1 MAESYIV
8 RSGKLVTVS
17 DLGTIY
23 DGAMVI
29 SDGKIKDIGGW
40 NVIKDTYK
48 DLKVFDY
55 SNYVITPSLVD
66 CHTHILEYAP
76 GSIYPVTEATHLM
89 GGESLLLHT
98 LSSGITAIG
107 EQICGH
113 PECNLKFSDYKK
125 YISNLPI
132 NISFSLNSIS
142 IGFDHIVHFTA
153 ITGSKAVEFEMLTNE
168 YILGQMSELNEY
180 PGENIFINATP
191 ANLKD
196 GIVPRAGEIIY
207 SCNQLKEIVRIFHNK
222 NKKIGTHVAGSE
234 GIKMALEAGFDV
246 LHHAH
251 GITPELTQIASKQNT
266 LIVATPL
273 GGTHLPPNS
282 KEDIENLV
290 VSNVTVSIATDS
302 YLPPSNK
309 APWLNFDDD
318 KLKGPET
325 LMKLSSASMKLLHE
339 KGMNENEI
347 LKLITLNGAK
357 VLGKDKYFGSLQKGM
372 EANFIV
378 ANGVPGIEIDDTED
392 IREVFFKGD
401 RVIKK

>member
-1 MAESYIV
+1 MRESYIV
-8 RSGKLVTVS
+8 KSRKLVTVS
-17 DLGTIY
+17 SLGTIHE
-23 DGAMVI
+23 GTMVI

-48 DLKVFDY
+48 DLKVLDY

-89 GGESLLLHT
+89 GGAALLLHT

-113 PECNLKFSDYKK
+113 PECNLKFIDYKK
-125 YISNLPI
+125 YISKLPI
-132 NISFSLNSIS
+132 NIYFSLNSIS
-142 IGFDHIVHFTA
+142 IGFDPIVHFTS
-153 ITGSKAVEFEMLTNE
+153 ITGSKAVEFEMLTNP
-168 YILGQMSELNEY
+168 YILEQMSQLNEY

-196 GIVPRAGEIIY
+196 EIVPRAGEIIY
-207 SCNQLKEIVRIFHNK
+207 SYNQLKEIVQIFHNK

-251 GITPELTQIASKQNT
+251 GITPELTQIVSKQNT

-273 GGTHLPPNS
+273 GGTHLAPNS

-290 VSNVTVSIATDS
+290 VSNVTVAIATDS

-339 KGMNENEI
+339 KGMDENEI

-357 VLGKDKYFGSLQKGM
+357 VLGRDKYFGSLQKGM

-378 ANGVPGIEIDDTED
+378 ANGVPGIEIDDTCD